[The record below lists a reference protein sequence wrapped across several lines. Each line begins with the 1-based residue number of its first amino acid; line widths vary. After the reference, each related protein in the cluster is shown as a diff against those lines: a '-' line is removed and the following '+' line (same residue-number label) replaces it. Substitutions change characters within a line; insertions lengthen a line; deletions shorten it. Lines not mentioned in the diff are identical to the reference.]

1 VLAMRSR
8 PLVVALLALT
18 LSLGVGV
25 VWGSPAY
32 ADHQVCNVNPRTH
45 LVTCHVDHDPPP
57 SKGGGGG
64 QGSGGCRTA
73 DGLTIPC
80 AGPAGSYWN
89 AAHQCYAK
97 VVSPPPPLSSPY
109 WEGHTTGTVYLCAQD
124 PPVFFWSPQG
134 PPGPPPALLLA
145 ERAAAEL
152 RPPTLGVS
160 SNAGAGPAATTYVGI
175 PTWLWLQGTWASVTS
190 PPAAVAVESVTA
202 TASPRS
208 VSWSMGD
215 GRSTTCSGPGA
226 AYSSADPSNPPCGY
240 TYRIDSARQPQ
251 DGTSVNDRYFTVQ
264 ATVTWSVSWTCTGA
278 ACDQGGG
285 VLPDLTI
292 ASPPV
297 RWRVF
302 QIETVVTGGH

>member
-1 VLAMRSR
+1 MRLRPIGVVL
-8 PLVVALLALT
+8 VALT
-18 LSLGVGV
+18 LALGAGAI
-25 VWGSPAY
+25 GISPAY
-32 ADHQVCNVNPRTH
+32 ADHQVCEVNSHTH
-45 LVTCHVDHDPPP
+45 VVVCHVVHDPPP
-57 SKGGGGG
+57 GKGGGGG
-64 QGSGGCRTA
+64 KGGGCTVQFN
-73 DGLTIPC
+73 GMTIPC
-80 AGPAGSYWN
+80 EGPAGSFWS
-89 AAHQCYAK
+89 AACGSYA
-97 VVSPPPPLSSPY
+97 VVLNPQPPLSDPV
-109 WEGHTTGTVYLCAQD
+109 WAGHTTGVILGCIPFAGGGRVWVPQ
-124 PPVFFWSPQG
+124 SPA
-134 PPGPPPALLLA
+134 GPPPALLLA
-145 ERAAAEL
+145 QRAASHL

-175 PTWLWLQGTWASVTS
+175 PTWLWLQGRWVSVMS
-190 PPAAVAVESVTA
+190 PPAAVAGESVTA
-202 TASPRS
+202 TASPTS

-215 GRSTTCSGPGA
+215 GHSTTCNGPGA
-226 AYSSADPSNPPCGY
+226 AYSSTDPSNPPCGY
-240 TYRIDSARQPQ
+240 TYRIDSSRQPQ